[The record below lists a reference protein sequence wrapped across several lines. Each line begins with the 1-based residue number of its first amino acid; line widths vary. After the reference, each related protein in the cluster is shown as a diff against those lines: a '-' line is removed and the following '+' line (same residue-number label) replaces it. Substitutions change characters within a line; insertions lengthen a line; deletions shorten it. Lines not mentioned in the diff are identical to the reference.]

1 MRTLKTGRRHAGLSS
16 WPSWLP
22 LKGRGSCCPTPCS
35 LKCWLCP
42 EPSCACAAARPW
54 AAAEAPTE
62 VLRGPGVAAWLSPW
76 HLGGRLPGRTS
87 EQWPQGPGGQRWD
100 HCPGI
105 GCRAAAAGPGECQEE
120 RGSPGKG
127 RRSPCHGPGRHGT
140 RERGSTRRE
149 HNTGGPPQGPW
160 AGRGRPWPVSGVLG
174 SHACRPRYGTQPA
187 GPRSAASAPGRGAR
201 LELEEMLVPRRLA
214 ISPLESWLA
223 ARCLLPRPDAGAPG
237 AEAPAQQPGEGPAQG
252 DAGARGA
259 APVCCKNVLK
269 IRRRKMNRH
278 KHRKLVRRTRFLR
291 RSVREGRLKRKQ
303 VRFER
308 DLQRIWLKAGL
319 KEAPEGWQTPRIYGK
334 SK

>member
-1 MRTLKTGRRHAGLSS
+1 MFLVRLTSQL
-16 WPSWLP
+16 
-22 LKGRGSCCPTPCS
+22 
-35 LKCWLCP
+35 
-42 EPSCACAAARPW
+42 AR
-54 AAAEAPTE
+54 A
-62 VLRGPGVAAWLSPW
+62 V
-76 HLGGRLPGRTS
+76 
-87 EQWPQGPGGQRWD
+87 
-100 HCPGI
+100 
-105 GCRAAAAGPGECQEE
+105 
-120 RGSPGKG
+120 
-127 RRSPCHGPGRHGT
+127 
-140 RERGSTRRE
+140 
-149 HNTGGPPQGPW
+149 PW

>member
-149 HNTGGPPQGPW
+149 HNTGGPPRGPW
-160 AGRGRPWPVSGVLG
+160 AGSLCTEARLRGGHPADPGHCCLAPAPSLSSTRRLPPLLAWAPRLACGLAGGPVG
-174 SHACRPRYGTQPA
+174 R
-187 GPRSAASAPGRGAR
+187 GPGPEQAAS
-201 LELEEMLVPRRLA
+201 
-214 ISPLESWLA
+214 
-223 ARCLLPRPDAGAPG
+223 
-237 AEAPAQQPGEGPAQG
+237 QPQ
-252 DAGARGA
+252 
-259 APVCCKNVLK
+259 
-269 IRRRKMNRH
+269 
-278 KHRKLVRRTRFLR
+278 
-291 RSVREGRLKRKQ
+291 
-303 VRFER
+303 
-308 DLQRIWLKAGL
+308 
-319 KEAPEGWQTPRIYGK
+319 
-334 SK
+334 